1 MYDHQTCTLGFTYNM
16 KKRTAR
22 FLFSRKLESNF
33 EVRLTHETTRE
44 PSSYSVYIIRYQ
56 LVI

>member
-33 EVRLTHETTRE
+33 EVRLTHETTRDMKTNQKNKE
-44 PSSYSVYIIRYQ
+44 EAYY
-56 LVI
+56 